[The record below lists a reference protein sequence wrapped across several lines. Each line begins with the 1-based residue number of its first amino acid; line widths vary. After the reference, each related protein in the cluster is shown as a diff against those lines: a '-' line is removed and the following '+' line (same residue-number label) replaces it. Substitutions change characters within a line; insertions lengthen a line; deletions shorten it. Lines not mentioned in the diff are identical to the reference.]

1 MGFLGFTALAVAVL
15 LTYAGVKGLSPV
27 DSLRA
32 FLRGEPQPA
41 PKYLIQA
48 AEPTA
53 GRAGGFAG
61 SNGIGVLL
69 PAGQKLMRPVSPWR
83 ISSGFGEDR
92 GDHLHAGVDVMVP
105 TGTPIHAAAAGRVV
119 AASWAGTA
127 GIRTRIDHGSG
138 LQTVYMHQSRL
149 IKHTGNTVRQGEV
162 IGLSGSTGRSSGP
175 HLHFEVHVKG
185 KPVNPAGYV

>member
-83 ISSGFGEDR
+83 ISSGFGVDR
-92 GDHLHAGVDVMVP
+92 GYPDSRRSGRAGGRGELGRYRRDPYPHRPRQRPTDGLHAS
-105 TGTPIHAAAAGRVV
+105 V
-119 AASWAGTA
+119 AA
-127 GIRTRIDHGSG
+127 D
-138 LQTVYMHQSRL
+138 
-149 IKHTGNTVRQGEV
+149 
-162 IGLSGSTGRSSGP
+162 
-175 HLHFEVHVKG
+175 
-185 KPVNPAGYV
+185 